1 MTLHRQPAFLFVSAG
16 GQCDTGH
23 TMHMKNLGLLLIGY
37 DFQMSAA
44 EVAKLLDV
52 TEETLAEWRM
62 QRPARLPDWETE
74 VSLRWYEWQGEIH
87 YCSLDVV
94 RYVTARLPPPSR

>member
-1 MTLHRQPAFLFVSAG
+1 
-16 GQCDTGH
+16 
-23 TMHMKNLGLLLIGY
+23 MHMKNLGLLLIGY
-37 DFQMSAA
+37 DFQMSPA

-62 QRPARLPDWETE
+62 QRPARLLNWETE
-74 VSLRWYEWQGEIH
+74 VSLRWYEWQGELS

-94 RYVTARLPPPSR
+94 RYVTARLPAPKRFDESNVRQIASSNLGQ